1 MQYFRSSSVF
11 PVRTL
16 SLVIAAALAS
26 SMSNAEVPLT
36 RIDVIGDGAQ
46 AVTSQAGSVGI
57 VTREE
62 LELMQP
68 MSTEAALRGVAG
80 VVIKPEEESA
90 IVANIGIRGLSA
102 ADYKSLILED
112 GVPVAPGLFVGNGR
126 YYNPRIQRMEGIEV
140 LKGAASLRYGPNTIG
155 GVINYK
161 TKQPVDGVVV
171 SSRAGSFGYRE
182 GTIEAGGVSSSG
194 DAVGGIWYTRA
205 ESDGFQNKGYVMD
218 DVMAKA
224 GFTIG
229 KNQTVSAKFTYYANE
244 ANISYRGLFLGQFN
258 DKVRENPAP
267 DDYYLTER
275 TSFDVN
281 HEWRISDNA
290 RLNTVVYWSEMHR
303 DYWRFGINSAASN
316 TAKEWVYTNNID
328 GNNRSFD
335 RLGMDTRLN
344 FSHNTFGV
352 ENVAEIGIRADTES
366 MDNLRVRAT
375 RAQPRA
381 GRVDRNSKESAS
393 SVALYAQ
400 NRFMVTPTLAVTPGL
415 RIETYNQKIDD
426 RLNNANDGD
435 TSNTV
440 IKPGIGATYE
450 LSNTTQVYGS
460 IYEAFSPAQNS
471 AAIAGGDDQKLD
483 AESSMNYEI
492 GIRGFSGQIAY
503 EFTAFRMEFDNQI
516 VPAISNIF
524 INSNGGQTLHQGL
537 EAAFGYGDETGL
549 RLDANFTYVQ
559 KSEFVGDRRSSD
571 GSVTSTRDGNRVPY
585 TPKLVA
591 NVRVG
596 YQIGALN
603 TSLSANYNGPQFSDA
618 VNSAALV
625 ENVSGFFTGKI
636 HAYTTMDLNG
646 FYTVNDRLSVYGAVK
661 NLTDRHYIASLRQG
675 IYAGP
680 SRSVEIGARYKF

>member
-1 MQYFRSSSVF
+1 MQYVRSSSVF
-11 PVRTL
+11 TVRTL
-16 SLVIAAALAS
+16 SVAIAAALAS
-26 SMSNAEVPLT
+26 SISNAEVPLT

-46 AVTSQAGSVGI
+46 AVTSQAGSVGV

-68 MSTEAALRGVAG
+68 MSTEAALRGIAG

-171 SSRAGSFGYRE
+171 SSRVGSFGYRE
-182 GTIEAGGVSSSG
+182 GTIEAGGVSSSR
-194 DAVGGIWYTRA
+194 DAVGGISYTRA
-205 ESDGFQNKGYVMD
+205 ESDGFQSKGYVMD
-218 DVMAKA
+218 DFMAKA
-224 GFTIG
+224 GFAIG
-229 KNQTVSAKFTYYANE
+229 DNQTVSAKFTYYAND
-244 ANISYRGLFLGQFN
+244 ANISYRGLFLGQFE
-258 DKVRENPAP
+258 DKVRDNPAP
-267 DDYYLTER
+267 DDYYLTGR

-316 TAKEWVYTNNID
+316 AAKEWVYTNNVD

-344 FSHNTFGV
+344 FSHSTFGV

-381 GRVDRNSKESAS
+381 GRVDRSSKESAS
-393 SVALYAQ
+393 SAALYAQ
-400 NRFMVTPTLAVTPGL
+400 NRFMVTPRLAVTPGL
-415 RIETYNQKIDD
+415 RIENYDQKIDD
-426 RLNNANDGD
+426 RLNDANDGD
-435 TSNTV
+435 TSNTEV
-440 IKPGIGATYE
+440 KPGIGATYE
-450 LSNTTQVYGS
+450 LSNTTQLYGS
-460 IYEAFSPAQNS
+460 VYEAFSPAQNS

-483 AESSMNYEI
+483 AESSINYEI
-492 GIRGFSGQIAY
+492 GIRGFSSQIAY

-524 INSNGGQTLHQGL
+524 VNSNGGKTLHQGL
-537 EAAFGYGDETGL
+537 EATFGYGDNDGL
-549 RLDANFTYVQ
+549 RLDANFTFVQ
-559 KSEFVGDRRSSD
+559 KAQFLGDRLSSD

-591 NVRVG
+591 NVRLA
-596 YQIGALN
+596 YQVGALN
-603 TSLSANYNGPQFSDA
+603 TSLSANYNGSQFTDA
-618 VNSAALV
+618 ANSLAFA
-625 ENVSGFFTGKI
+625 ENVSGFFIGKI
-636 HAYTTMDLNG
+636 DSYTTMDLNAH
-646 FYTVNDRLSVYGAVK
+646 YTFTDSFSVYGAVK

-680 SRSVEIGARYKF
+680 SRSVEVGARYKF

>member
-1 MQYFRSSSVF
+1 MHLFKFAAVF
-11 PVRTL
+11 APRTL
-16 SLVIAAALAS
+16 SVAIAAALTTGTIS
-26 SMSNAEVPLT
+26 AEVPLT
-36 RIDVIGDGAQ
+36 RIDVVGEGSQ
-46 AVTSQAGSVGI
+46 AVMSQAGSVGI

-68 MSTEAALRGVAG
+68 MSTEAALRGIAG
-80 VVIKPEEESA
+80 VAIKPEEESA
-90 IVANIGIRGLSA
+90 IVANIGIRGLSSG
-102 ADYKSLILED
+102 DYKSLILED

-161 TKQPVDGVVV
+161 TKRPVDGVVV
-171 SSRAGSFGYRE
+171 SSRVGSFGYRE
-182 GTIEAGGVSSSG
+182 GTLEAGGVSSSG
-194 DAVGGIWYTRA
+194 EAVGGISYTRA

-218 DVMAKA
+218 DFMAKV
-224 GFTIG
+224 GFAIG
-229 KNQTVSAKFTYYANE
+229 ENQTVSAKFTYYDNE
-244 ANISYRGLFLGQFN
+244 ANISYRGLFLDEFKN
-258 DKVRENPAP
+258 KVRANPAP
-267 DDYYLTER
+267 DDYYLTGR

-281 HEWRISDNA
+281 HEWRINDNA
-290 RLNTVVYWSEMHR
+290 RLNTVVYWSQMHR
-303 DYWRFGINSAASN
+303 DYWRFAINSAASN
-316 TAKEWVYTNNID
+316 TAKSWVYTNNVD

-352 ENVAEIGIRADTES
+352 DSTAEIGLRADTES

-381 GRVDRNSKESAS
+381 GTVDRNSKESAS

-400 NRFMVTPTLAVTPGL
+400 NRFMVTPRLAITPGI
-415 RIETYNQKIDD
+415 RIESYEQKIDD
-426 RLNNANDGD
+426 RLNNANDGT
-435 TSNTV
+435 TSNTEV
-440 IKPGIGATYE
+440 KPGIGATYE
-450 LSNTTQVYGS
+450 LSSTTQLYGS

-483 AESSMNYEI
+483 AESSLNYEA
-492 GIRGFSGQIAY
+492 GVRGFASQIAY

-524 INSNGGQTLHQGL
+524 VNSNGGKTLHQGL
-537 EAAFGYGDETGL
+537 EATFGYGHETGL
-549 RLDANFTYVQ
+549 SLDTNFTYVQ
-559 KSEFVGDRRSSD
+559 KAEFVGDRLSSS
-571 GSVTSTRDGNRVPY
+571 GAVTTTRDGNRVPY

-591 NVRVG
+591 NVRLG

-603 TSLSANYNGPQFSDA
+603 TSVSANYNGSQYTDEA
-618 VNSAALV
+618 NSSALA

-636 HAYTTMDLNG
+636 DSYTTMDLNAH
-646 FYTVNDRLSVYGAVK
+646 YTLTDSFSVYGAVK
-661 NLTDRHYIASLRQG
+661 NLTNKHYIASLRQG

-680 SRSVEIGARYKF
+680 SRSVEVGARYKF